1 MPLLSKIKYPS
12 DQTIT
17 HPGRLNFNILLAGGL
32 IFAVSFILR
41 IFHLDFYSLWYDEIS
56 TVTLYPPFNHTGIF
70 RTILLERTGSEA
82 LHPLYYI
89 ILSGWIKLAG
99 NSPWSLR
106 LPSVFFGSCGVVV
119 YAYIFYYLFGRKAVA
134 FIPLLIVS
142 PFLMWY
148 ARDAR
153 PYSLIIFLTGIHF
166 GCFLHLLR
174 QPNSVWGRVGFVVF
188 GTLALYCGIFI
199 GMLLAAEFLW
209 LIYRRSFK
217 LVALALVILLC
228 AAPLL
233 WQGYRT
239 FFQKSSQRYRDLPA
253 GVNLVRV
260 AGFPQEFFLG
270 RSFGPPTNEI
280 RILPAKQVLRQY
292 APALAAEAAVLVC
305 LIIGWGWSIKSRQR
319 RENPPIDIVK
329 AVGFVALAVGVQA
342 AALIALTGYQMN
354 ARHIAFIFGPLLI
367 LAIYPVI
374 QSRRTAPKVLFMLP
388 LLLLWSWSSGNQL
401 FNGSY
406 VADDFKGAAKVLNDD
421 KYQAGQ
427 VVALCFPEGLR
438 YYGAEQPMKYFLES
452 PEVTIDTIKSYMAGK
467 AGGAWLVLNRPWAY
481 PNFEVKAVPQRFNV
495 MQVVNLPGV
504 SMWLIGPEGS

>member
-12 DQTIT
+12 DQVFTK
-17 HPGRLNFNILLAGGL
+17 PGRINFNLILAGAL

-56 TVTLYPPFNHTGIF
+56 TVTLYPPFNHSGIF

-106 LPSVFFGSCGVVV
+106 LPSVFFGSCGVVT
-119 YAYIFYYLFGRKAVA
+119 YAYILYYLFGKKAIA
-134 FIPLLIVS
+134 FIPLLIIS

-174 QPNSVWGRVGFVVF
+174 QPSSVWGRVGFVVF

-209 LIYRRSFK
+209 LFYRRSFK

-228 AAPLL
+228 AGPLL

-239 FFQKSSQRYRDLPA
+239 FFQKSSQRYRDLPS

-280 RILPAKQVLRQY
+280 RILPAKQVLRKY
-292 APALAAEAAVLVC
+292 ALAIGAEIAVLFC
-305 LIIGWGWSIKSRQR
+305 LFIGWCWSVKSRQNR
-319 RENPPIDIVK
+319 GNPPIDIVK
-329 AVGFVALAVGVQA
+329 AVAFVIFAVCLQA
-342 AALIALTGYQMN
+342 AALIAITGYQMN
-354 ARHIAFIFGPLLI
+354 ARHIAFIFGPLCI
-367 LAIYPVI
+367 LAVYPVV
-374 QSRRTAPKVLFMLP
+374 QSRRTAPKVLFILP
-388 LLLLWSWSSGNQL
+388 LLLLWGWSSGNQL
-401 FNGSY
+401 FSSDY
-406 VADDFKGAAKVLNDD
+406 VADDFKNAARIVKDD

-427 VVALCFPEGLR
+427 VVALCFPAGLR

-452 PEVTIDTIKSYMAGK
+452 PEVTIDTIKSYIADK
-467 AGGAWLVLNRPWAY
+467 PSAAWLVLNRPWAY
-481 PNFEVKAVPQRFNV
+481 PNFNAKEVPRRFQV
-495 MQVVNLPGV
+495 MQTKELPGV
-504 SMWLIGPEGS
+504 SMWLIRSEGN